1 MHIAVDFTA
10 SNKDADDPK
19 SLHYYSP
26 HSDTMN
32 PYQDAIMSV
41 GEILL
46 NYDADKMVPVY
57 GFGAKPKYPNL
68 SLPNVSHC
76 FNCTGDTEDSE
87 VHGLEGIFN
96 IYNYALQNVVFSGPT
111 WFSRVFQKVI
121 DETKKSFAENPDN
134 YCFFLI
140 ITDGV
145 IHDMQQTIDLLVQ
158 ASHLPMSIVIVGV
171 GNEDFSKM
179 KMLDDAD
186 VTDSYG
192 NKPSR
197 DIVRFVEHRSFKN
210 NRMGLTKETLE
221 EIPGQVTSFYAGIN
235 RRPNPPQNINL
246 ANADNF
252 SNMSID
258 EIPAHNVMP
267 TQGRIGVGTGM
278 NANQNQGGM
287 GMNSGRGLPNVLG
300 QVYQPQTGF
309 NPKTFGKSN
318 TQQEQFLGGPMLPQ
332 NDPMSNRSHQNIAR
346 YPTQQEMAPNPGQL

>member
-1 MHIAVDFTA
+1 MQIALHIAVDFTA

-68 SLPNVSHC
+68 TMPNVSHC
-76 FNCTGDTEDSE
+76 FNCTGDQDNDE

-145 IHDMQQTIDLLVQ
+145 IHDMQQTIDL
-158 ASHLPMSIVIVGV
+158 
-171 GNEDFSKM
+171 
-179 KMLDDAD
+179 
-186 VTDSYG
+186 
-192 NKPSR
+192 
-197 DIVRFVEHRSFKN
+197 
-210 NRMGLTKETLE
+210 
-221 EIPGQVTSFYAGIN
+221 
-235 RRPNPPQNINL
+235 
-246 ANADNF
+246 
-252 SNMSID
+252 
-258 EIPAHNVMP
+258 
-267 TQGRIGVGTGM
+267 
-278 NANQNQGGM
+278 
-287 GMNSGRGLPNVLG
+287 
-300 QVYQPQTGF
+300 
-309 NPKTFGKSN
+309 
-318 TQQEQFLGGPMLPQ
+318 
-332 NDPMSNRSHQNIAR
+332 
-346 YPTQQEMAPNPGQL
+346 